1 MFNQF
6 VLFRLGFIEVKFFDI
21 IDILFISM
29 LLYKLYFF
37 VRGSR
42 AAQMFVGL
50 LLIFIISLLTR
61 LFDMRGV
68 TWMFDS
74 LKTVWLIAFVIIFQ
88 PELRRM
94 LIYVGQSRLIRYF
107 VKVSSGRTFDEV
119 IKSALELSRRRW
131 GGLIVLPR
139 DTGIKSV
146 AETGVRIQ
154 SEVSMPLI
162 LSLFS
167 GKSPLHDGAIIVQND
182 LIEAAKCILPLSQD
196 TKLDASLGTRHRAAL
211 GITEET
217 DALVIVVS
225 EETGRISV
233 AKEGRL
239 YSDLGEAHLRNQ
251 IYEAFKLAD
260 APATVA

>member
-1 MFNQF
+1 M
-6 VLFRLGFIEVKFFDI
+6 GFIEVKFFDV

-61 LFDMRGV
+61 LFDMRGM

-119 IKSALELSRRRW
+119 VVITLHCPYERNQEQLLKRTGRRKFGHPRKWASLVHSELYNCWRRNIK
-131 GGLIVLPR
+131 
-139 DTGIKSV
+139 
-146 AETGVRIQ
+146 
-154 SEVSMPLI
+154 I
-162 LSLFS
+162 LNPILAINGSSLFM
-167 GKSPLHDGAIIVQND
+167 GKAW
-182 LIEAAKCILPLSQD
+182 
-196 TKLDASLGTRHRAAL
+196 
-211 GITEET
+211 
-217 DALVIVVS
+217 
-225 EETGRISV
+225 
-233 AKEGRL
+233 
-239 YSDLGEAHLRNQ
+239 
-251 IYEAFKLAD
+251 
-260 APATVA
+260 